1 MARRDLKSLMTLS
14 EVSKGI
20 LYKATVVTFVR
31 VDYEGSVYPRCINYR
46 SNDARMEVLYLCAY
60 ATLRR

>member
-1 MARRDLKSLMTLS
+1 MAGRGLKSLMTLS
-14 EVSKGI
+14 EVSKDI

-31 VDYEGSVYPRCINYR
+31 ADCEDSVYPRCINYR
-46 SNDARMEVLYLCAY
+46 SNDARIEVLYLYAY